1 MVSMKKFLLLFFGFI
16 FLAFSAQEKTGFQ
29 LSSHILD
36 ISQGQ
41 PVGNVKI
48 ELEKYNETTQQWV
61 SIGKKQ
67 TDNNGRVSDFLP
79 YQKSNNYGKYKL
91 VFFVEDYY
99 KNKKIES
106 FYPSIE
112 VIFQIKN
119 NEHYHVPITLSPF
132 GYSTYRGS

>member
-1 MVSMKKFLLLFFGFI
+1 MIFMKRFLLAFFGFI
-16 FLAFSAQEKTGFQ
+16 SLSFSAQENKGFQ

-36 ISQGQ
+36 ISQGK
-41 PVGNVKI
+41 PAGSVVI
-48 ELEKYNETTQQWV
+48 ELEKYNETNRQWV

-79 YQKSNNYGKYKL
+79 YQKAGNNGKYKL
-91 VFFVEDYY
+91 VFFIEDYY
-99 KNKKIES
+99 KHKNIES

-112 VIFQIKN
+112 VIFQIKD

>member
-1 MVSMKKFLLLFFGFI
+1 MKKFLLLFFGLF
-16 FLAFSAQEKTGFQ
+16 FLAFYAQEKTGFQ

-41 PVGNVKI
+41 PAGNVKI

-79 YQKSNNYGKYKL
+79 YQKSSNYGKYKL

>member
-41 PVGNVKI
+41 PAGNVKI

-99 KNKKIES
+99 KDKKIES